1 MEKLAEKNWYVVNTY
16 SGREK
21 RVQENL
27 KRRAE
32 SMNLQSYVFRI
43 IVAEQEQP
51 ILRNGIPSGKV
62 KMKNLFPGYIF
73 VEMIMTDEA
82 WYMVRNTPDVTG
94 FVGSSGKGAKPFPV
108 AHEQIE
114 TVLKMMGIVDEDMY
128 KRYEI
133 GDRVKV
139 LNGSFMGTEATIT
152 DIDAENGVVTVELLF
167 FGRLSKVEIE
177 FSDIAKI

>member
-1 MEKLAEKNWYVVNTY
+1 MNGVKKTVQKKKFPGYVFVNMVMNDETWYVV
-16 SGREK
+16 
-21 RVQENL
+21 
-27 KRRAE
+27 
-32 SMNLQSYVFRI
+32 
-43 IVAEQEQP
+43 
-51 ILRNGIPSGKV
+51 
-62 KMKNLFPGYIF
+62 
-73 VEMIMTDEA
+73 
-82 WYMVRNTPDVTG
+82 RNTRGVTG

-177 FSDIAKI
+177 FSDIDKI

>member
-51 ILRNGIPSGKV
+51 ILRNGMPTGKT
-62 KMKNLFPGYIF
+62 KMVNLFPGYVFI
-73 VEMIMTDEA
+73 EMIMTDEA

-94 FVGSSGKGAKPFPV
+94 YVRS
-108 AHEQIE
+108 
-114 TVLKMMGIVDEDMY
+114 
-128 KRYEI
+128 
-133 GDRVKV
+133 
-139 LNGSFMGTEATIT
+139 
-152 DIDAENGVVTVELLF
+152 
-167 FGRLSKVEIE
+167 
-177 FSDIAKI
+177 

>member
-1 MEKLAEKNWYVVNTY
+1 MDYKIEKQWYVVNTY
-16 SGREK
+16 SGHENKVKENLEK
-21 RVQENL
+21 RIETQNL
-27 KRRAE
+27 TD
-32 SMNLQSYVFRI
+32 YIFRVV
-43 IVAEQEQP
+43 VAEHEVEV
-51 ILRNGIPSGKV
+51 LKDGKPTG
-62 KMKNLFPGYIF
+62 KTKTKNMYPGYIF
-73 VEMIMTDEA
+73 IEMIMTDEA

-139 LNGSFMGTEATIT
+139 LNGSFMAPEATIT
-152 DIDAENGVVTVELLF
+152 HLDAENGVLTVELLF

-177 FSDIAKI
+177 FSDIDKI